1 MPSRNTLIW
10 VGAAALA
17 VVAAGAG
24 AVVWAYPELFEPNPA
39 DIPIVATAPVETKP
53 SIVPPAPPP
62 VAPAPPPAS
71 APAPDDKTFAL
82 EAGVR
87 HRER

>member
-24 AVVWAYPELFEPNPA
+24 AVVWTHPELLEPNPA
-39 DIPIVATAPVETKP
+39 DIAVA
-53 SIVPPAPPP
+53 SIPAEPKPP
-62 VAPAPPPAS
+62 VASPAQPAVPATPPAAS
-71 APAPDDKTFAL
+71 ASESGRQGL
-82 EAGVR
+82 ERGR
-87 HRER
+87 SRRP

>member
-24 AVVWAYPELFEPNPA
+24 AVVWTHPDFLEPNPA
-39 DIPIVATAPVETKP
+39 DLAVARAPAE
-53 SIVPPAPPP
+53 SQASSVPPPP
-62 VAPAPPPAS
+62 VPATPPAAS
-71 APAPDDKTFAL
+71 RS
-82 EAGVR
+82 GSR
-87 HRER
+87 